1 MFRSRILNAVLFVLI
16 AFAFA
21 CLGYFGFDWWKTAQ
35 KRRQLFVYFQKESPV
50 TQRIPKDAIAYL
62 NLFDFK
68 RVHSSIQGTK
78 LNDTIAHWIDTE
90 LSGNHN
96 PNPLIGGLLE
106 KTILNVIG
114 EEFGIAVLPS
124 INNKPQLIAVA
135 RLAPGSDLIVGLALA
150 NNRKMKRSRIGDD
163 TVYALPS
170 GPIDAGD
177 LYIMIK
183 SSYAYAATD
192 PQRIAAALKGN
203 SGGPDFLQ
211 DLNVHQIPE
220 DTFVFIETKKHTL
233 SGIIHGTDK
242 IYTLKTSSE
251 SNVPSSIPPV
261 PADSTVFQFQTNAPE
276 IFGQP
281 STSFA
286 LQSTNGVPSARFA
299 FSFVSSE
306 AAQNFESSFL
316 GNMNYE
322 TKAPDNN
329 ENSDVR
335 CVPLRIEDDDLTF
348 CSKGRTYLIAE
359 PFINLETA
367 SASMQDVKVQNVP
380 ITLNIGFE
388 SKSLA
393 PFLKKIETGDW
404 SEFSKASAFYFLSC
418 VKRIEGSINGSNHE
432 IVTEIQ

>member
-1 MFRSRILNAVLFVLI
+1 MYR
-16 AFAFA
+16 
-21 CLGYFGFDWWKTAQ
+21 
-35 KRRQLFVYFQKESPV
+35 
-50 TQRIPKDAIAYL
+50 
-62 NLFDFK
+62 
-68 RVHSSIQGTK
+68 
-78 LNDTIAHWIDTE
+78 
-90 LSGNHN
+90 
-96 PNPLIGGLLE
+96 
-106 KTILNVIG
+106 
-114 EEFGIAVLPS
+114 
-124 INNKPQLIAVA
+124 
-135 RLAPGSDLIVGLALA
+135 
-150 NNRKMKRSRIGDD
+150 
-163 TVYALPS
+163 
-170 GPIDAGD
+170 
-177 LYIMIK
+177 
-183 SSYAYAATD
+183 
-192 PQRIAAALKGN
+192 
-203 SGGPDFLQ
+203 
-211 DLNVHQIPE
+211 
-220 DTFVFIETKKHTL
+220 
-233 SGIIHGTDK
+233 
-242 IYTLKTSSE
+242 
-251 SNVPSSIPPV
+251 SSIPPV

-418 VKRIEGSINGSNHE
+418 VKRIEGSINGNNHE